1 MNFNLINVQIPEII
15 VMALFGAILLLFGYR
30 VKQIAFF
37 VIWFLIGYTLMQNFM
52 PTLMKWVPQMDTQ
65 LFHILMPIAGGLLLA
80 MMGLSI
86 EKLCVGGLVF
96 GLTMIITMKY
106 FGNDVPTL
114 CVGAIIGVILAAAA
128 VNMMKP
134 AIIITT
140 ALAGAY
146 CLTVALLTWQKGID
160 PTIFYFPILIG
171 LTAVGAVFQ
180 SNSTKHL

>member
-1 MNFNLINVQIPEII
+1 
-15 VMALFGAILLLFGYR
+15 MALFGVILLLFGYR
-30 VKQIAFF
+30 VKQVAFF

-114 CVGAIIGVILAAAA
+114 CVGAIIGVILAAVA

-160 PTIFYFPILIG
+160 STIFYFPILIG
-171 LTAVGAVFQ
+171 LTIVGAVFQ